1 MAYTLTRYPGE
12 PILYFRLDA
21 PFSFQDELPQ
31 ITEIIRRVARQ
42 TEGPLA
48 VIQDMRGL
56 NGHPRP
62 LLEQAAAG
70 LAAPPG
76 VERELLHTVL
86 VGALNTPP
94 AQVVCPVVRSP
105 DEALARARASLT
117 TTGAARSGRRQEGH
131 HDQDRDQLGG
141 QSAAGADPAA

>member
-56 NGHPRP
+56 NGHPGP
-62 LLEQAAAG
+62 LLEQAAMG
-70 LAAPPG
+70 LAAPQG
-76 VERELLHTVL
+76 VERDLLHTVL
-86 VGALNTPP
+86 VGTLNTPS
-94 AQVVCPVVRSP
+94 AQAACPVVRSP
-105 DEALARARASLT
+105 EEALARARASLS
-117 TTGAARSGRRQEGH
+117 AARVSR
-131 HDQDRDQLGG
+131 
-141 QSAAGADPAA
+141 